1 MNAKLQR
8 FSRQIIKTGLL
19 APTLAGMI
27 LVGVVLV
34 PAASAADQPANT
46 VFVAGLAPYERPVG
60 FPVLRVPPAN
70 AVRSAEATH
79 GIVGEVPKSITNF
92 LKDQGAWYTPFS
104 RPGAKSPYDLRSWY
118 TKDQTVVR

>member
-1 MNAKLQR
+1 MNTKLQR

-19 APTLAGMI
+19 KPTLTGMI
-27 LVGVVLV
+27 LWAVVLT
-34 PAASAADQPANT
+34 PSASAADLPAST

-79 GIVGEVPKSITNF
+79 GIVGEVPKSITDF

-118 TKDQTVVR
+118 TKDQTVGR